1 MHGHS
6 NVDHH
11 DLCKLEVVLRDY
23 NFSLWPADILEFHQ
37 LSVCLDNDG
46 YPQNH
51 QLHPQNHHRHHPHY
65 HIILYSS
72 LSHRE
77 DRRKARR

>member
-37 LSVCLDNDG
+37 LSTVFIIITSRGSREGWEVRWEEEAGKPWAANDLE
-46 YPQNH
+46 YH
-51 QLHPQNHHRHHPHY
+51 QL
-65 HIILYSS
+65 SV
-72 LSHRE
+72 
-77 DRRKARR
+77 